1 MRDSDARRRE
11 AVHILIIRPP
21 CFAYLHIASTSFL
34 LTFCLF
40 FVFLSSL
47 FTAWLGNK
55 SGCPQLGI
63 WLSGS
68 NGPRRWMDVM
78 VCVGC

>member
-21 CFAYLHIASTSFL
+21 CFAYLHIASTSLL

-47 FTAWLGNK
+47 FTARTLQTGLGNK
-55 SGCPQLGI
+55 SGCSQLGI
-63 WLSGS
+63 W
-68 NGPRRWMDVM
+68 
-78 VCVGC
+78 